1 MTEGEALQIGRQAVE
16 DARKRV
22 GVDKNALERELEAK
36 AGTDPELMTAFA
48 LAGHLILRSQQDQK
62 H

>member
-22 GVDKNALERELEAK
+22 GVDKNALQKELEAK
-36 AGTDPELMTAFA
+36 IEADPELFAAFA
-48 LAGHLILRSQQDQK
+48 LVGNLILRSQQDQK

>member
-1 MTEGEALQIGRQAVE
+1 MTEGEALQIGCKAVE

-22 GVDKNALERELEAK
+22 GVDKNALQKELEK
-36 AGTDPELMTAFA
+36 MMETDPELFEAFA
-48 LAGHLILRSQQDQK
+48 LAGELILRSEQEPK

>member
-16 DARKRV
+16 DARERV
-22 GVDKNALERELEAK
+22 GDDKNAVERELQEK

-48 LAGHLILRSQQDQK
+48 LAGHLILRSQQEQK